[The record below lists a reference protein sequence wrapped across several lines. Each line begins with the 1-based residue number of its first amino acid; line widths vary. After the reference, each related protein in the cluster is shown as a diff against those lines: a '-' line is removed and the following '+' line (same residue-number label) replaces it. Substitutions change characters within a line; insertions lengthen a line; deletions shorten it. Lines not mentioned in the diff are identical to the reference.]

1 MAEIVWT
8 GPASLDV
15 LEIVEYIALDN
26 PAAAY
31 QIAAR
36 IERRVR
42 QLERHPLSGSF
53 VPEMRSLP
61 LKQLVEPPCR
71 IFYRFQNN
79 KVYILHVLRSEQHLR
94 RTLFEI
100 DE

>member
-15 LEIVEYIALDN
+15 REIVEYIALHDAE
-26 PAAAY
+26 AAHR
-31 QIAAR
+31 IAVR
-36 IERRVR
+36 IERHVQ
-42 QLERHPLSGSF
+42 QLERHPLGGSF
-53 VPEMRSLP
+53 VPEMPSSS

-71 IFYRFQNN
+71 IFYRFEHD
-79 KVYILHVLRSEQHLR
+79 KVYILHVLRSEQLLR
-94 RTLFEI
+94 RSRFEA

>member
-15 LEIVEYIALDN
+15 REIVEYIALHN
-26 PAAAY
+26 PDAAFK
-31 QIAAR
+31 IAVK
-36 IERRVR
+36 IERHVR
-42 QLERHPLSGSF
+42 QLEEHPLSESF
-53 VPEMRSLP
+53 VPEMPSFS

-71 IFYRFQNN
+71 IFYRFEHD
-79 KVYILHVLRSEQHLR
+79 KVYVLHVLRSEQLLR
-94 RTLFEI
+94 RSRFEA